1 MQQSLI
7 YPKELEELKGARSPD
22 RIKASN
28 HPTGKARKPPEPET
42 RGSNPRGPA
51 KKEEDMMV
59 SVNPFK
65 EFHAGCET
73 VLRDVFN
80 KLYPNFLLPSILLE
94 SPPNLEFG
102 ELATSICFEIG
113 KETKQKPRKIADETV
128 KNIGICGFPLI
139 QKVEAA
145 GPGYINFYVNGEK
158 FSRLTLESAR
168 VLDRDYGYVKTS
180 EPKKIIV
187 EHTSVNPIHPIHIGQ
202 ARNPMLGDALARIL
216 TEHGHKVLR
225 HYYVDDVGRQSA
237 VIAYGYVKLGKP
249 EPQGKP
255 DKFIGSIYAV
265 TSCIMEIQRLKN
277 AIEKAKNL
285 ESEKIA
291 KLWRELD
298 DWTSVAADL
307 KDRFPEFFTRLL
319 DAISRDIDPE
329 EKVSKLIRDYESGRE
344 EAKQLLR
351 EVCQLCLKGFR
362 ETLARAE
369 ITIDS
374 WDWESDLIWSGD
386 VNRALNNLKATP
398 YVFQLGGV
406 LEFDAEKVAHDLDL
420 KKTLGLNYDHELSS
434 LTLVRADGT
443 TLYTTRDIAYHLW
456 KFKRAEKVI
465 NVIGI
470 EQTLPQLQLKLALGA
485 LGYVDYAK
493 KLVHFAYNLV
503 RLPGARMSSRRGRY
517 VTLDEVL
524 DGAAERAY
532 EEVSKRSPH
541 LSKEEKRQISDFVG
555 NGAVKY
561 ALVEV
566 DPTKPV
572 IFTWDRVLD
581 FEKNSAPYIQYSH
594 ARAQSILRKADREPE
609 DVDYSLLTDPIER
622 DIVLTLARFPGVFLD
637 AAENLRPNAIAD
649 YVNALADKFNRFY
662 TKLPVIKAQSRGLSD
677 ARLALV
683 EATKIVFRNA
693 LKLLGIKAPERM

>member
-1 MQQSLI
+1 V
-7 YPKELEELKGARSPD
+7 
-22 RIKASN
+22 
-28 HPTGKARKPPEPET
+28 RKPPEPET

-51 KKEEDMMV
+51 KKEEDTMV

-65 EFHAGCET
+65 EFHAGCGA
-73 VLRDVFN
+73 VLKDAFN
-80 KLYPNFLLPSILLE
+80 KLYPDFVLPSILLE
-94 SPPNLEFG
+94 SPPNLGFG
-102 ELATSICFEIG
+102 ELATSVCFEIG
-113 KETKQKPRKIADETV
+113 KQTKQRPRKIAEEAVETIDV
-128 KNIGICGFPLI
+128 CGFPLI

-145 GPGYINFYVNGEK
+145 GAGYINFYADAEK

-168 VLDRDYGYVKTS
+168 TLDRDYGYVKTS
-180 EPKKIIV
+180 EPKQIIL

-216 TEHGHKVLR
+216 TEHGHTVSR

-249 EPQGKP
+249 KPKGKP

-265 TSCIMEIQRLKN
+265 TSCIMEIQRLK
-277 AIEKAKNL
+277 KAVETAKAL
-285 ESEKIA
+285 ETDEVS
-291 KLWRELD
+291 KLQRELD

-307 KDRFPEFFTRLL
+307 KERFPDIFVRLL
-319 DAISRDIDPE
+319 EEIDRDSDPE
-329 EKVSKLIRDYESGRE
+329 EEVSKLIRGYEGGRE

-351 EVCQLCLKGFR
+351 EVCILCLSGFR
-362 ETLARAE
+362 ETLARAGV
-369 ITIDS
+369 TIDS
-374 WDWESDLIWSGD
+374 WDWESDLIWNGD
-386 VNRALNNLKATP
+386 VNQALDDLKATP

-420 KKTLGLNYDHELSS
+420 KKTLGLSDDHELSS

-443 TLYTTRDIAYHLW
+443 SLYTTRDIAYHLW
-456 KFKRAEKVI
+456 KFKRAEKII
-465 NVIGI
+465 NVIGM
-470 EQTLPQLQLKLALGA
+470 EQTLPQLQLKLALSA
-485 LGYVDYAK
+485 LGHVDYAK
-493 KLVHFAYNLV
+493 RLVHFAYNLV
-503 RLPGARMSSRRGRY
+503 SLPGARMSSRRGRY

-541 LSKEEKRQISDFVG
+541 LSDEEKKQISEFVG
-555 NGAVKY
+555 KGAVKY

-572 IFTWDRVLD
+572 VFTWDRVLD

-609 DVDYSLLTDPIER
+609 DADYSLLTNPMER
-622 DIVLTLARFPGVFLD
+622 DIVLTLARFPEVFLD

-649 YVNALADKFNRFY
+649 YANALADKFNRFY
-662 TKLPVIKAQSRGLSD
+662 TKLPVIKAKSQELSD

-683 EATKIVFRNA
+683 DATRIVFRNA
-693 LKLLGIKAPERM
+693 LKLLGIEAPERM